1 VTSILDVDLT
11 DPALYTNGFP
21 HEVFTELRARG
32 PVHLHPP
39 AEGRL
44 GISPIPFWSL
54 VAHSE
59 IQQANRDWKTFAAS
73 DGPMVAPD
81 PLMTSGRTLLTLDPP
96 DHSEMRRIISSE
108 FTPRMVG
115 RLEQLL
121 TDRTARILEAAV
133 DRGTCDFVRD
143 IAYQVPMHVIADII
157 GIPEEDRGWIF
168 ERTDHLLKAGNPY
181 GEYTEEDRLALQ
193 VEVFEYA
200 QRITAA
206 KRANPAD
213 DVWTKLASQLDGF
226 ELEMFFLI
234 LSVAGSET
242 TRNALTMGLIAL
254 LDNPEQLDELRAN
267 PQLSLTAADEILR
280 WSSPVLI
287 FGRTATTDVTL
298 GGQDIKAGDRVV
310 FWHPSGNRDETVFED
325 PFRFDIHR
333 SPNPHIAFG
342 GGGVHYCLGA
352 NLAHKE
358 IRVVLEA
365 IAAGYDIELAGP
377 PVWTGAGPVHNVG
390 IGIDSLPV
398 RVTARN

>member
-1 VTSILDVDLT
+1 VTRTLTVDLT
-11 DPALYTNGFP
+11 DPQLYTNGFP
-21 HEVFTELRARG
+21 HDVFTELRAQG

-39 AEGRL
+39 VEGRL
-44 GISPIPFWSL
+44 GIAPIPFWSL
-54 VAHSE
+54 VAHNE
-59 IQQANRDWKTFAAS
+59 IQQANRDWKTFAAG

-81 PLMTSGRTLLTLDPP
+81 PLISAGRSLLTLDPP

-121 TDRTARILEAAV
+121 TERTARILQAAA

-157 GIPEEDRGWIF
+157 GIPEQDRAWIF

-213 DVWTKLASQLDGF
+213 DVWTKLAARLDGF

-242 TRNALTMGLIAL
+242 TRNALTMGLITL
-254 LDNPEQLDELRAN
+254 LDHPEQFDELRCS
-267 PQLSLTAADEILR
+267 PELSASAADEVLR

-287 FGRTATTDVTL
+287 FGRTATRDVTL

-310 FWHPSGNRDETVFED
+310 FWHPSGNRDETVFEY

-333 SPNPHIAFG
+333 CPNPHIAFG

-358 IRVVLEA
+358 IRVVLES
-365 IAAGYDIELAGP
+365 ITAGYDIELLGP
-377 PVWTGAGPVHNVG
+377 AVWTGAGPVHNVG
-390 IGIDSLPV
+390 ISIDSLPV
-398 RVTARN
+398 RVTAR

>member
-1 VTSILDVDLT
+1 MTRTLTVDLT
-11 DPALYTNGFP
+11 DPQLYTNGFP
-21 HEVFTELRARG
+21 HDVFTELRAQG

-39 AEGRL
+39 VEGRL
-44 GISPIPFWSL
+44 GIAPIPFWSL
-54 VAHSE
+54 VAHNE
-59 IQQANRDWKTFAAS
+59 IQQANRDWKTFAAG

-81 PLMTSGRTLLTLDPP
+81 PLISAGRSLLTLDPP

-121 TDRTARILEAAV
+121 TERTARILQAAA

-157 GIPEEDRGWIF
+157 GIPEQDRAWIF

-213 DVWTKLASQLDGF
+213 DVWTKLAARLDGF

-242 TRNALTMGLIAL
+242 TRNALTMGLITL
-254 LDNPEQLDELRAN
+254 LDHPEQFDELRCS
-267 PQLSLTAADEILR
+267 PELSASAADEVLR

-287 FGRTATTDVTL
+287 FGRTATRDVTL

-310 FWHPSGNRDETVFED
+310 FWHPSGNRDETVFEY

-333 SPNPHIAFG
+333 CPNPHIAFG

-358 IRVVLEA
+358 IRVVLES
-365 IAAGYDIELAGP
+365 ITAGYDIELLGP
-377 PVWTGAGPVHNVG
+377 AVWTGAGPVHNVG
-390 IGIDSLPV
+390 ISIDSLPV
-398 RVTARN
+398 RVTAR